1 MSPTPAETRK
11 LYQQVAA
18 EIGEGIVSGRYPR
31 GQRLPSERDLAEEF
45 GVSRP
50 TIREAMLALEIR
62 GMVEA
67 RHGSGVYVTEN
78 PPVQVA
84 APELDIGAFELTE
97 ARALFEGEAAALA
110 ATIITGEELER
121 LEEILVD
128 MVEENAEGGGKGEQ
142 ADRRFHVAIAE
153 ATRNAA
159 IVSVVENLWDA
170 RYRSPLC
177 RHMLDRA
184 RAMGVQPRIDEHRR
198 LLDALRTRD
207 PQQARRAMREHL
219 EHVIE
224 ALLAAT
230 ELEALERAR
239 GEVAAK
245 RSEYARR
252 RRAV

>member
-1 MSPTPAETRK
+1 MTRTPAETRK
-11 LYQQVAA
+11 LYQQVATA
-18 EIGEGIVSGRYPR
+18 IGERIASGRYPR

-67 RHGSGVYVTEN
+67 RHGSGIYVTDN
-78 PPVQVA
+78 PPVQTA

-97 ARALFEGEAAALA
+97 ARALFEPEAAALA
-110 ATIITGEELER
+110 AATITDEELAR
-121 LEEILVD
+121 LEAILAD
-128 MVEENAEGGGKGEQ
+128 MVEENAADARGEQ

-159 IVSVVENLWDA
+159 IVSVIETLWDA

-177 RHMLDRA
+177 RHMLDKA
-184 RAMGVQPRIDEHRR
+184 RAVGVQPRIDEHRNV
-198 LLDALRTRD
+198 LDALRTRD

-219 EHVIE
+219 ERVIE
-224 ALLAAT
+224 GLLAAT
-230 ELEALERAR
+230 ELEAVERAR

-252 RRAV
+252 RGAV

>member
-1 MSPTPAETRK
+1 MTRSPAETRK

-18 EIGEGIVSGRYPR
+18 AIADGIAAGRYPP

-67 RHGSGVYVTEN
+67 RHGSGIYVADQLPDPT
-78 PPVQVA
+78 P

-97 ARALFEGEAAALA
+97 ARALFEPEAAALA
-110 ATIITGEELER
+110 AATITDEELDR
-121 LEEILVD
+121 LEEILAD
-128 MVEENAEGGGKGEQ
+128 MVEENAAEAKGEQ

-159 IVSVVENLWDA
+159 IVSVIENLWDA

-177 RHMLDRA
+177 RHMLDKA
-184 RAMGVQPRIDEHRR
+184 RAVGVKPRIDEHRQ

-207 PQQARRAMREHL
+207 PQQARRVMREHL

-224 ALLAAT
+224 GLLAAT

-239 GEVAAK
+239 TEVEAK
-245 RSEYARR
+245 RVEYARR
-252 RRAV
+252 RAV

>member
-1 MSPTPAETRK
+1 MTRTPAETRK

-18 EIGEGIVSGRYPR
+18 AIGDGIASGRYPR

-78 PPVQVA
+78 PPLQQA

-110 ATIITGEELER
+110 ATIITDEELEQ
-121 LEEILVD
+121 LEEILAD
-128 MVEENAEGGGKGEQ
+128 MVEENAEGGKGEQ

-177 RHMLDRA
+177 RHILDKA
-184 RAMGVQPRIDEHRR
+184 RAVGVKPRIDEHRR
-198 LLDALRTRD
+198 LLDALRSRN
-207 PQQARRAMREHL
+207 PKRARLAMREHL
-219 EHVIE
+219 QRVIE
-224 ALLAAT
+224 GLLEAT
-230 ELEALERAR
+230 ELEAVERAR
-239 GEVAAK
+239 TEVAAK
-245 RSEYARR
+245 RDEYARR
-252 RRAV
+252 RVI

>member
-1 MSPTPAETRK
+1 MASITSDGRK
-11 LYQQVAA
+11 LYQQIASA
-18 EIGEGIVSGRYPR
+18 IADAIADGSYRP

-62 GMVEA
+62 GMLEA

-78 PPVQVA
+78 PPIDA
-84 APELDIGAFELTE
+84 AGAPELDIGAFELTE

-110 ATIITGEELER
+110 ATTITDPELEQ
-121 LEEILVD
+121 LEGILAE
-128 MVEENAEGGGKGEQ
+128 MVEENAADTRGEQ
-142 ADRRFHVAIAE
+142 ADRRFHVAIAR

-159 IVSVVENLWDA
+159 IVSVVETLWDA

-184 RAMGVQPRIDEHRR
+184 RAVGVKPRIDEHRR

-207 PQQARRAMREHL
+207 PQRARLAMREHL
-219 EHVIE
+219 QRVIE
-224 ALLAAT
+224 GLLEAT
-230 ELEALERAR
+230 EMEAVERAR
-239 GEVAAK
+239 TEVAAK
-245 RSEYARR
+245 RDEYARR
-252 RRAV
+252 RVV

>member
-1 MSPTPAETRK
+1 MSRTPADTRK
-11 LYQQVAA
+11 LYQQVASA
-18 EIGEGIVSGRYPR
+18 ITDAIAAGRYPR

-67 RHGSGVYVTEN
+67 RHGSGIYVTDA
-78 PPVQVA
+78 PPSQTA
-84 APELDIGAFELTE
+84 ATELDIGAFELTE
-97 ARALFEGEAAALA
+97 ARALFEPEAAALA
-110 ATIITGEELER
+110 ATTITEAELDA
-121 LEEILVD
+121 LEEILD
-128 MVEENAEGGGKGEQ
+128 EMVEENAGAGGGEQ
-142 ADRRFHVAIAE
+142 ADRRFHVAIAQ

-159 IVSVVENLWDA
+159 IVSVIENLWDA

-177 RHMLDRA
+177 RHMLGRA
-184 RAMGVQPRIDEHRR
+184 RAVGVKPKIDEHRR

-219 EHVIE
+219 ERVIE

-230 ELEALERAR
+230 ELEALEKAR
-239 GEVAAK
+239 TEVEAK
-245 RSEYARR
+245 RVEYARR
-252 RRAV
+252 RVV